1 MIYHGVDSLKSIKK
15 PNDKQFL
22 TFFPKENYFKLQLNW
37 LLNYDPL
44 K

>member
-15 PNDKQFL
+15 PNDKQF
-22 TFFPKENYFKLQLNW
+22 FFPKENYFKLQLNW